1 MTVTLNWQGP
11 VGPGRFPEDPLL
23 FERLCD
29 AGVYL
34 RVKTYPG
41 GRVVAYVGQSASL
54 LARFDQRLSSMMSL
68 GTPLRD
74 ATGKVVFLGDAAA
87 RIGAYQNLDDVA
99 ALAAADTQRVKFWY
113 AQCDEYFH
121 TEHMSLVEGL
131 LQRRIA
137 VRLTDV
143 ENAVATPGRMPDDI
157 PDRWQ
162 NDFSGLGAGG
172 RDVLTKLLGTEPMAL
187 PETRAVGD

>member
-1 MTVTLNWQGP
+1 MPPPVSALIRTL
-11 VGPGRFPEDPLL
+11 
-23 FERLCD
+23 
-29 AGVYL
+29 
-34 RVKTYPG
+34 
-41 GRVVAYVGQSASL
+41 
-54 LARFDQRLSSMMSL
+54 MMSPRWPPPTPSGSNS
-68 GTPLRD
+68 GTPS
-74 ATGKVVFLGDAAA
+74 ATNIF
-87 RIGAYQNLDDVA
+87 Y
-99 ALAAADTQRVKFWY
+99 
-113 AQCDEYFH
+113 